1 MKKDVEVALRK
12 RTESYLNALAK
23 KFTEKYE
30 VEIKKEDVRTNIK
43 KIADDLAKNVLN
55 KNSKGYELFI
65 NEFGEQYLDNDK
77 NIDRDLLRKTIFN
90 DSDKKNKLEN
100 IIHPQVRF
108 GIEEFIK
115 TSKSD
120 YCIVVV
126 PLIYETRSS
135 SYYDRILVIDCDEEI
150 QINRSAIRDNTENKE
165 IKKIISKQASREERL
180 SIADDVILNNRTLDS
195 LKEEVIKLHKKYI
208 KILNHG

>member
-1 MKKDVEVALRK
+1 MIVGLTGGIGSGKSAAANFFVELGVDL
-12 RTESYLNALAK
+12 
-23 KFTEKYE
+23 
-30 VEIKKEDVRTNIK
+30 ID
-43 KIADDLAKNVLN
+43 ADDLAKNVLN

-77 NIDRDLLRKTIFN
+77 NIDRGLLRKTIFN
-90 DSDKKNKLEN
+90 DFDKKNKLEN
-100 IIHPQVRF
+100 IIHPQVRS

-126 PLIYETRSS
+126 PLIYETKSS

>member
-1 MKKDVEVALRK
+1 MIVGLTGGIGSGKSAAAKFFVELGVDL
-12 RTESYLNALAK
+12 
-23 KFTEKYE
+23 
-30 VEIKKEDVRTNIK
+30 ID
-43 KIADDLAKNVLN
+43 ADNLAKNVLN

-65 NEFGEQYLDNDK
+65 NEFGEQYLDNNK

-100 IIHPQVRF
+100 IIHPQVRSD
-108 GIEEFIK
+108 IEEFIK

-126 PLIYETRSS
+126 PLIYETKSS

-180 SIADDVILNNRTLDS
+180 SIADDVILNNRTLEF

>member
-1 MKKDVEVALRK
+1 MIVGLTGGIGSGKSAAANFFVELGVDL
-12 RTESYLNALAK
+12 
-23 KFTEKYE
+23 
-30 VEIKKEDVRTNIK
+30 ID
-43 KIADDLAKNVLN
+43 ADDLAKNVLN

-90 DSDKKNKLEN
+90 DSNKKNKLEN
-100 IIHPQVRF
+100 IIHPQVRS
-108 GIEEFIK
+108 GIEEFIR

-126 PLIYETRSS
+126 PLIYETRSF

-208 KILNHG
+208 KMLNHG

>member
-1 MKKDVEVALRK
+1 MIVGLTGGIGSGKSAAANFFVELGVDL
-12 RTESYLNALAK
+12 
-23 KFTEKYE
+23 
-30 VEIKKEDVRTNIK
+30 ID
-43 KIADDLAKNVLN
+43 ADDLAKNVLN

-77 NIDRDLLRKTIFN
+77 NIDRGLLRKTIFN
-90 DSDKKNKLEN
+90 DFDKKNKLEN
-100 IIHPQVRF
+100 IIHPQVRS
-108 GIEEFIK
+108 GIEEFIR

-126 PLIYETRSS
+126 PLIYETKSS

>member
-1 MKKDVEVALRK
+1 MIVGLTGGIGSGKSAAANFFVELGVNL
-12 RTESYLNALAK
+12 
-23 KFTEKYE
+23 
-30 VEIKKEDVRTNIK
+30 ID
-43 KIADDLAKNVLN
+43 ADDLAKNVLN

-100 IIHPQVRF
+100 IIHPQVRS
-108 GIEEFIK
+108 GIEEFIN

-120 YCIVVV
+120 YCVVVV

-135 SYYDRILVIDCDEEI
+135 SYY
-150 QINRSAIRDNTENKE
+150 
-165 IKKIISKQASREERL
+165 L
-180 SIADDVILNNRTLDS
+180 SLIHI
-195 LKEEVIKLHKKYI
+195 
-208 KILNHG
+208 

>member
-1 MKKDVEVALRK
+1 MIVGLTGGIGSGKSAAANFFVELGVDL
-12 RTESYLNALAK
+12 
-23 KFTEKYE
+23 
-30 VEIKKEDVRTNIK
+30 ID
-43 KIADDLAKNVLN
+43 ADDLAKNVLN

-77 NIDRDLLRKTIFN
+77 NIDRGLLRKTIFN
-90 DSDKKNKLEN
+90 DFDKKNKLEN
-100 IIHPQVRF
+100 IIHPQVRS
-108 GIEEFIK
+108 GIEEFIR

>member
-1 MKKDVEVALRK
+1 MIVGLTGGIGSGKSAAAKFFVELGVDL
-12 RTESYLNALAK
+12 
-23 KFTEKYE
+23 
-30 VEIKKEDVRTNIK
+30 ID
-43 KIADDLAKNVLN
+43 ADNLAKNVLN

-65 NEFGEQYLDNDK
+65 NEFGEQYLDNNK

-100 IIHPQVRF
+100 IIHPQVRSD
-108 GIEEFIK
+108 IEEFIK

-126 PLIYETRSS
+126 PLIYETKSS

-195 LKEEVIKLHKKYI
+195 LKEEVIKLHKKY
-208 KILNHG
+208 KKMLNHG

>member
-1 MKKDVEVALRK
+1 MIVGLTGGIGSGKSAAANFFVELGVNL
-12 RTESYLNALAK
+12 
-23 KFTEKYE
+23 
-30 VEIKKEDVRTNIK
+30 ID
-43 KIADDLAKNVLN
+43 ADDLAKNVLN

-100 IIHPQVRF
+100 IIHPQVRS

-115 TSKSD
+115 SSKSD

-208 KILNHG
+208 KMLNHG

>member
-1 MKKDVEVALRK
+1 MIVGLTGGIGSGKSAAANFFVELGVDL
-12 RTESYLNALAK
+12 
-23 KFTEKYE
+23 
-30 VEIKKEDVRTNIK
+30 ID
-43 KIADDLAKNVLN
+43 ADDLAKNVLN

-180 SIADDVILNNRTLDS
+180 SIADDVILNNRSLDS

-208 KILNHG
+208 KMSNHG

>member
-1 MKKDVEVALRK
+1 MIVGLTGGIGSGKSAAANFFVELGVDL
-12 RTESYLNALAK
+12 
-23 KFTEKYE
+23 
-30 VEIKKEDVRTNIK
+30 ID
-43 KIADDLAKNVLN
+43 ADDLAKNVLN

-90 DSDKKNKLEN
+90 DSNKKNKLEN
-100 IIHPQVRF
+100 IIHPQVRS

-208 KILNHG
+208 KMLNHG

>member
-1 MKKDVEVALRK
+1 MIVGLTGGIGSGKSAAANFFVELGVDL
-12 RTESYLNALAK
+12 
-23 KFTEKYE
+23 
-30 VEIKKEDVRTNIK
+30 ID
-43 KIADDLAKNVLN
+43 ADDLAKNVLN

-65 NEFGEQYLDNDK
+65 NEFGEQYLDNNK

-115 TSKSD
+115 TSKSY

-208 KILNHG
+208 KMLNHG

>member
-1 MKKDVEVALRK
+1 MIVGLTGGIGSGKSAAANFFVELGVDL
-12 RTESYLNALAK
+12 
-23 KFTEKYE
+23 
-30 VEIKKEDVRTNIK
+30 ID
-43 KIADDLAKNVLN
+43 ADDLAKNVLN

-100 IIHPQVRF
+100 IIHPQVRS
-108 GIEEFIK
+108 GIEEFIR

-208 KILNHG
+208 KMLNHG

>member
-1 MKKDVEVALRK
+1 MIVGLTGGIGSGKSAAANFFVELGVDL
-12 RTESYLNALAK
+12 
-23 KFTEKYE
+23 
-30 VEIKKEDVRTNIK
+30 ID
-43 KIADDLAKNVLN
+43 ADDLAKNVLN

-77 NIDRDLLRKTIFN
+77 NIDRDLLRKTIFI

-100 IIHPQVRF
+100 IIHPQVRS
-108 GIEEFIK
+108 GIEEFIR

>member
-1 MKKDVEVALRK
+1 MIVGLTGGIGSGKSAAANFFIDLGVDL
-12 RTESYLNALAK
+12 
-23 KFTEKYE
+23 
-30 VEIKKEDVRTNIK
+30 ID
-43 KIADDLAKNVLN
+43 ADDLAKNVLN

-77 NIDRDLLRKTIFN
+77 NIDRGLLRKTIFN
-90 DSDKKNKLEN
+90 DSNKKNKLEN
-100 IIHPQVRF
+100 IIHPQVRS

-115 TSKSD
+115 SSKSD

-208 KILNHG
+208 KMLNHG

>member
-1 MKKDVEVALRK
+1 MIVGLTGGIGSGKSAAANFFVELGVDL
-12 RTESYLNALAK
+12 
-23 KFTEKYE
+23 
-30 VEIKKEDVRTNIK
+30 ID
-43 KIADDLAKNVLN
+43 ADNLAKNVLN

-100 IIHPQVRF
+100 IIHPQVRS

-115 TSKSD
+115 SSKSD

-208 KILNHG
+208 KMLNHG

>member
-1 MKKDVEVALRK
+1 MIVGLTGGIGSGKSAAANFFVELGVDL
-12 RTESYLNALAK
+12 
-23 KFTEKYE
+23 
-30 VEIKKEDVRTNIK
+30 ID
-43 KIADDLAKNVLN
+43 ADDLAKNVLN

-100 IIHPQVRF
+100 IIHPQVRS

-115 TSKSD
+115 SSKSD

-165 IKKIISKQASREERL
+165 IKKLISKQASREERL

-208 KILNHG
+208 KMLNHG

>member
-1 MKKDVEVALRK
+1 MIVGLTGGIGSGKSAAANFFVELGVDL
-12 RTESYLNALAK
+12 
-23 KFTEKYE
+23 
-30 VEIKKEDVRTNIK
+30 ID
-43 KIADDLAKNVLN
+43 ADDLAKNVLN
-55 KNSKGYELFI
+55 KNSKGYKLFI

-100 IIHPQVRF
+100 IIHPQVRS

-115 TSKSD
+115 SSKSD

-208 KILNHG
+208 KMLNHG

>member
-1 MKKDVEVALRK
+1 MIVGLTGGIGSGKSAAANFFVELGVDL
-12 RTESYLNALAK
+12 
-23 KFTEKYE
+23 
-30 VEIKKEDVRTNIK
+30 ID
-43 KIADDLAKNVLN
+43 ADDLAKNVLN

-90 DSDKKNKLEN
+90 DSNKKNKLEN
-100 IIHPQVRF
+100 IIHPQVRS

-115 TSKSD
+115 SSKSD

>member
-1 MKKDVEVALRK
+1 MIVGLTGGIGSGKSAAANFFVELGVDL
-12 RTESYLNALAK
+12 
-23 KFTEKYE
+23 
-30 VEIKKEDVRTNIK
+30 ID
-43 KIADDLAKNVLN
+43 ADDLAKNVLN

-90 DSDKKNKLEN
+90 DSNKKNKLEN
-100 IIHPQVRF
+100 IIHPQVRS

-126 PLIYETRSS
+126 PLIYETKSS

-208 KILNHG
+208 KMLNHG

>member
-1 MKKDVEVALRK
+1 MIVGLTGGIGSGKSAAANFFIDLGVDL
-12 RTESYLNALAK
+12 
-23 KFTEKYE
+23 
-30 VEIKKEDVRTNIK
+30 ID
-43 KIADDLAKNVLN
+43 ADDLAKNVLN

-77 NIDRDLLRKTIFN
+77 NIDRGLLRKTIFN
-90 DSDKKNKLEN
+90 DSNKKNKLEN
-100 IIHPQVRF
+100 IIHPQVRS

-208 KILNHG
+208 KMLNHG

>member
-1 MKKDVEVALRK
+1 MIIGLTGGIGSGKSAAAELFNELGVDL
-12 RTESYLNALAK
+12 
-23 KFTEKYE
+23 
-30 VEIKKEDVRTNIK
+30 ID
-43 KIADDLAKNVLN
+43 ADNLAKNVLN
-55 KNSKGYELFI
+55 KNSKGHELFI
-65 NEFGEQYLDNDK
+65 NEFGEQYLDNNN

-100 IIHPQVRF
+100 IIHPQVRS

-126 PLIYETRSS
+126 PLIYETKSS
-135 SYYDRILVIDCDEEI
+135 SYYDRILVIDCDEEM
-150 QINRSAIRDNTENKE
+150 QTKRSAIRDNTENKE

-180 SIADDVILNNRTLDS
+180 SIADDVILNNRTLEF

-208 KILNHG
+208 KILSHG

>member
-1 MKKDVEVALRK
+1 MIVGLTGGIGSGKSAAANFFIDLGVDL
-12 RTESYLNALAK
+12 
-23 KFTEKYE
+23 
-30 VEIKKEDVRTNIK
+30 ID
-43 KIADDLAKNVLN
+43 ADDLAKNVLN

-100 IIHPQVRF
+100 IIHPQVRS

-165 IKKIISKQASREERL
+165 IRKIISEQASREERL

-208 KILNHG
+208 KMLNHG

>member
-1 MKKDVEVALRK
+1 MIVGLTGGIGSGKSAAANFFVELGVDL
-12 RTESYLNALAK
+12 
-23 KFTEKYE
+23 
-30 VEIKKEDVRTNIK
+30 ID
-43 KIADDLAKNVLN
+43 ADDLAKNVLN

-77 NIDRDLLRKTIFN
+77 NIDRGLLRKTIFN
-90 DSDKKNKLEN
+90 DFDKKNKLEN

-115 TSKSD
+115 SSKSD

-208 KILNHG
+208 KMLNHG

>member
-1 MKKDVEVALRK
+1 MIVGLTGGIGSGKSAAANFFVELGVDL
-12 RTESYLNALAK
+12 
-23 KFTEKYE
+23 
-30 VEIKKEDVRTNIK
+30 ID
-43 KIADDLAKNVLN
+43 ADDLAKNVLN

-77 NIDRDLLRKTIFN
+77 NIDRELLRKTIFN

>member
-1 MKKDVEVALRK
+1 MIVGLTGGIGSGKSAAANFFVELGVDL
-12 RTESYLNALAK
+12 
-23 KFTEKYE
+23 
-30 VEIKKEDVRTNIK
+30 ID
-43 KIADDLAKNVLN
+43 ADDLAKNVLN

-90 DSDKKNKLEN
+90 DSNKKNKLEN

-115 TSKSD
+115 SSKSD

-150 QINRSAIRDNTENKE
+150 QINRSAIRDNKENKE

-180 SIADDVILNNRTLDS
+180 SIADDVILNNRNLDS
-195 LKEEVIKLHKKYI
+195 LKDEVIKLHEKYI
-208 KILNHG
+208 KMLNHG

>member
-1 MKKDVEVALRK
+1 MIVGLTGGIGSGKSAAANFFIDLGVDL
-12 RTESYLNALAK
+12 
-23 KFTEKYE
+23 
-30 VEIKKEDVRTNIK
+30 ID
-43 KIADDLAKNVLN
+43 ADDLAKNVLN

-100 IIHPQVRF
+100 IIHPQVRS

-208 KILNHG
+208 KMLNHG

>member
-1 MKKDVEVALRK
+1 MIVGLTGGIGSGKSAAANFFVELGVDL
-12 RTESYLNALAK
+12 
-23 KFTEKYE
+23 
-30 VEIKKEDVRTNIK
+30 ID
-43 KIADDLAKNVLN
+43 ADDLAKNVLN

-65 NEFGEQYLDNDK
+65 NEFGKQYLDNDK

-90 DSDKKNKLEN
+90 DSNKKNKLEN
-100 IIHPQVRF
+100 IIHPQVRS

-208 KILNHG
+208 KMLNHG

>member
-1 MKKDVEVALRK
+1 MIVGLTGGIGSGKSAAANFFVELGVDL
-12 RTESYLNALAK
+12 
-23 KFTEKYE
+23 
-30 VEIKKEDVRTNIK
+30 ID
-43 KIADDLAKNVLN
+43 ADDLAKNVLN

-77 NIDRDLLRKTIFN
+77 NIDRDLLRKTIFI

-100 IIHPQVRF
+100 IIHPQVRS
-108 GIEEFIK
+108 GIEEFIR

-208 KILNHG
+208 KMLNHG

>member
-1 MKKDVEVALRK
+1 MIVGLTGGIGSGKSAAANFFVELGVDL
-12 RTESYLNALAK
+12 
-23 KFTEKYE
+23 
-30 VEIKKEDVRTNIK
+30 ID
-43 KIADDLAKNVLN
+43 ADDLAKNVLN

-90 DSDKKNKLEN
+90 DSNKKNKLEN
-100 IIHPQVRF
+100 IIHPQVRS

-126 PLIYETRSS
+126 PLIYETKSS

-208 KILNHG
+208 KLLNHG

>member
-1 MKKDVEVALRK
+1 MIVGLTGGIGSGKSAAANFFVELGVDL
-12 RTESYLNALAK
+12 
-23 KFTEKYE
+23 
-30 VEIKKEDVRTNIK
+30 ID
-43 KIADDLAKNVLN
+43 ADDLAKNVLN

-77 NIDRDLLRKTIFN
+77 NIDRGLLRKTIFN
-90 DSDKKNKLEN
+90 DFDKKNKLEN
-100 IIHPQVRF
+100 IIHPQVRS

>member
-1 MKKDVEVALRK
+1 MIVGLTGGIGSGKSAAANFFVELGVDL
-12 RTESYLNALAK
+12 
-23 KFTEKYE
+23 
-30 VEIKKEDVRTNIK
+30 ID
-43 KIADDLAKNVLN
+43 ADDLAKNVLN

-90 DSDKKNKLEN
+90 DSNKKNKLEN
-100 IIHPQVRF
+100 IIHPQVRS
-108 GIEEFIK
+108 GIEEFIR

-208 KILNHG
+208 KMLNHG

>member
-1 MKKDVEVALRK
+1 MIVGLTGGIGSGKSAAANFFIDLGVDL
-12 RTESYLNALAK
+12 
-23 KFTEKYE
+23 
-30 VEIKKEDVRTNIK
+30 ID
-43 KIADDLAKNVLN
+43 ADDLAKNVLN

-100 IIHPQVRF
+100 IIHPQVRS
-108 GIEEFIK
+108 GIEEFIR

-208 KILNHG
+208 KMLNHG

>member
-1 MKKDVEVALRK
+1 MIVGLTGGIGSGKSAAANFFVELGVDL
-12 RTESYLNALAK
+12 
-23 KFTEKYE
+23 
-30 VEIKKEDVRTNIK
+30 ID
-43 KIADDLAKNVLN
+43 ADDLSKNVLN

-90 DSDKKNKLEN
+90 DSNKKNKLEN
-100 IIHPQVRF
+100 IIHPQVRS
-108 GIEEFIK
+108 GIEEFIR

>member
-1 MKKDVEVALRK
+1 MIVGLTGGIGSGKSAAANFFVELGVDL
-12 RTESYLNALAK
+12 
-23 KFTEKYE
+23 
-30 VEIKKEDVRTNIK
+30 ID
-43 KIADDLAKNVLN
+43 ADDLAKNVLN

-90 DSDKKNKLEN
+90 DSNKKNKLEN
-100 IIHPQVRF
+100 IIHPQVRS

-180 SIADDVILNNRTLDS
+180 SIADDVILNNKTLDS
-195 LKEEVIKLHKKYI
+195 LEEEVIKLHKKYI
-208 KILNHG
+208 KMLNHG

>member
-1 MKKDVEVALRK
+1 MIVGLTGGIGSGKSAAANFFIDLGVDLIE
-12 RTESYLNALAK
+12 
-23 KFTEKYE
+23 
-30 VEIKKEDVRTNIK
+30 
-43 KIADDLAKNVLN
+43 ADDLAKNVLN

-100 IIHPQVRF
+100 IIHPQVRS

-115 TSKSD
+115 SSKSD

-208 KILNHG
+208 KMLNHG

>member
-1 MKKDVEVALRK
+1 MIVGLTGGIGSGKSAAANFFVELGVDL
-12 RTESYLNALAK
+12 
-23 KFTEKYE
+23 
-30 VEIKKEDVRTNIK
+30 ID
-43 KIADDLAKNVLN
+43 ADDLAKNVLN

-100 IIHPQVRF
+100 IIHPQVRS

-115 TSKSD
+115 SSKSD

-165 IKKIISKQASREERL
+165 IKKIGRAH
-180 SIADDVILNNRTLDS
+180 V
-195 LKEEVIKLHKKYI
+195 
-208 KILNHG
+208 

>member
-1 MKKDVEVALRK
+1 MIVGLTGGIGSGKSAAANFFVELGVDL
-12 RTESYLNALAK
+12 
-23 KFTEKYE
+23 
-30 VEIKKEDVRTNIK
+30 ID
-43 KIADDLAKNVLN
+43 ADDLAKNVLN

-77 NIDRDLLRKTIFN
+77 NIDRGLLRKTIFN
-90 DSDKKNKLEN
+90 DSNKKNKLEN
-100 IIHPQVRF
+100 IIHPQVRS
-108 GIEEFIK
+108 GIEEFIR